1 MKRELNVKL
10 SAIAT
15 VNAGYP
21 FRGKI
26 PELIGSASV
35 VVQMKD
41 VSLTEG
47 ICWTDCL
54 ETELTGKRAPDYLIT
69 GDILVA
75 SRGSHNYAVLVDQ
88 ALSFTGKKAV
98 AAPHFF
104 LVRLKREALTKGIL
118 PEFMVWLLNQSTA
131 QRHFEQN
138 AEGTLTKSIRRRVLE
153 EVPVVVPPLE
163 KQRTIVTMANTLG
176 EEKRLI
182 QKLINNGESMMSAIA
197 SDLYL
202 AQSD

>member
-1 MKRELNVKL
+1 MKRELDVKL

-15 VNAGYP
+15 INAGYP

-26 PELIGSASV
+26 PHVVGSDLV

-41 VSLTEG
+41 VSLSEG
-47 ICWTDCL
+47 ICWSGCL
-54 ETELTGKRAPDYLIT
+54 ETELTGKRAPDYLTT

-75 SRGSHNYAVLVDQ
+75 ARGNHNYAVQVDH
-88 ALSFTGKKAV
+88 ALPLTEKKAV
-98 AAPHFF
+98 ASPHFF
-104 LVRLKREALTKGIL
+104 LVRLKKEALKKGIL
-118 PEFMVWLLNQSTA
+118 PEFVVWLLNQSTA
-131 QRHFEQN
+131 QRYFEQN

-153 EVPVVVPPLE
+153 EVPVVVPPIE
-163 KQRTIVTMANTLG
+163 KQRTIIAMANTLG